1 MQIRRL
7 ALLVTS
13 VLAGLEARGADGP
26 YDRGGQ
32 ALGLALRRLGE
43 NARVLSVTAHPDD
56 ENNAVLVR
64 LARGEGVRTAL
75 LTETRGEGGQNAIGP
90 ELFGA
95 LGVLRT
101 EELAAIH
108 RYDGALQYFG
118 RAYEFGFSFSV
129 EESYEKW
136 GREETLGDIVRVVR
150 AFRPDVML
158 TLPLEAPGGGQHHQ
172 AVARLAK
179 EAFRVAADPAR
190 FPEQIAAGLS
200 PWQAR
205 AIYRGGTGGGDDPK
219 DTAPAVEVATGV
231 FDPLLGATWSEVGGL
246 ARRAHRTQN
255 QGAGPGRPDQP
266 PFRYV
271 LLDSEP
277 PLAEPTDLL
286 SGVDRTFAGL
296 ERLAPLVF
304 AYPPFRPAL
313 ARLVGAEQEARAA
326 YDGRDPER
334 VAPAAARAL
343 KAVEE
348 LLVLAS
354 ASSDGRTRALDDR
367 LEDEARDLR
376 DVLALAASVEIET
389 RANDDAVVPG
399 QRFEVEV
406 TVRNGGREPVRLE
419 DLALD
424 VPAGWTAAA
433 PASAAG
439 NVVAASSVVRRTFA
453 VTVADDAPPSRPYW
467 HRAPDRD
474 RHLLDRPQD
483 ETLPW
488 SPPDVSARVR
498 WSAYDATVTSREPA
512 LFVGARG
519 PGVLRWR
526 SPVVVPALS
535 LRVQPGVAVMP
546 LGPRAAART
555 FRVQVVDN
563 TAAGG
568 GATVRLRGPE
578 GFVVEP
584 AARALDF
591 RFEGDTA
598 TASFTVKPPAGAR
611 PGTVTLRAEAERG
624 GRVFAESAE
633 VVSYDHV
640 EERPIVA
647 DASASL
653 VALDVRVDPRA
664 SVGYVTGSGDGVAEA
679 IAQLGVPVTPLDA
692 EALASGDLSRF
703 TTIVTG
709 IRAFEV
715 RPDLRAGFARLL
727 EFARAGG
734 HLVVQYNRAAF
745 NQIGPRPTPA
755 ETETGSPFAPYPA
768 AVSTRRVTDET
779 APLRLLVP
787 DHPVFRTPNAL
798 EPRDFDGWV
807 QERAIQLLDARDPR
821 YRELVAATDPFPKN
835 PGEQKGLL
843 VEAPVGRGTW
853 TYVGLVLFRQ
863 VAAGTP
869 GAYRL
874 LANLVSR
881 PRG

>member
-1 MQIRRL
+1 MRRL
-7 ALLVTS
+7 AVLVVPGLLA
-13 VLAGLEARGADGP
+13 AGAARPADGP
-26 YDRGGQ
+26 YDRGAVG
-32 ALGLALRRLGE
+32 LGLALRRLGVT
-43 NARVLSVTAHPDD
+43 ARVLSVTAHPDD

-64 LARGEGVRTAL
+64 LARGEGIRTAL

-90 ELFGA
+90 ELFDA
-95 LGVLRT
+95 LGVLRS

-108 RYDGALQYFG
+108 RYDGVEQYFG

-190 FPEQIAAGLS
+190 FPEQIAAGLA

-219 DTAPAVEVATGV
+219 DTAPSVAVATGV

-246 ARRAHRTQN
+246 ARRSHRTQN

-277 PLAEPTDLL
+277 ALEAPTDLL
-286 SGVDRTFAGL
+286 SGVDRSFEALRQLVPPTYGNRPLGPGL
-296 ERLAPLVF
+296 DRLEAAEREAQAAF
-304 AYPPFRPAL
+304 D
-313 ARLVGAEQEARAA
+313 AREPG
-326 YDGRDPER
+326 R

-343 KAVEE
+343 LAIED
-348 LLVLAS
+348 LLAQTS
-354 ASSDGRTRALDDR
+354 YAGTERIADR
-367 LEDEARDLR
+367 LQDEARDLR
-376 DVLALAASVEIET
+376 DVLALAAGLEIEA

-399 QRFEVEV
+399 QRFQVEV
-406 TVRNGGREPVRLE
+406 TVRNGGREPVRLD
-419 DLALD
+419 DLDLD
-424 VPAGWTAAA
+424 VPSGWTAAA
-433 PASAAG
+433 PEAAG
-439 NVVAASSVVRRTFA
+439 NVVAAGSVVRGTFE
-453 VTVADDAPPSRPYW
+453 VTVAPDAPASRPYW
-467 HRAPDRD
+467 RRAPDRD

-488 SPPDVSARVR
+488 SPAAVSARVR
-498 WSAYDATVTSREPA
+498 WTVHGASVTSHEPA
-512 LFVGARG
+512 VFVGSRG
-519 PGVLRWR
+519 PGVERRRL
-526 SPVVVPALS
+526 PIVVPALS
-535 LRVQPGVAVMP
+535 LQVQPGVVVVP
-546 LGPRAAART
+546 LGTRLRERS
-555 FRVQVVDN
+555 FRVAVTDH
-563 TAAGG
+563 TTAGG
-568 GATVRLRGPE
+568 RASVRLRAPGGWTVTP
-578 GFVVEP
+578 P
-584 AARALDF
+584 ARQLAF

-598 TASFTVKPPAGAR
+598 TASFSVRAPAGAR
-611 PGTVTLRAEAERG
+611 PGTVTLAAEAERAG
-624 GRVFAESAE
+624 NVYTEHAE
-633 VVSYDHV
+633 VVSYEHV
-640 EERPIVA
+640 QDRPLVSPA
-647 DASASL
+647 AATL
-653 VALDVRVDPRA
+653 VALDVKVDPRA
-664 SVGYVTGSGDGVAEA
+664 SVGYVAGSGDGVAEA
-679 IAQLGVPVTPLDA
+679 LGQLGVPVTLLDA
-692 EALASGDLSRF
+692 EALASADLSRF

-727 EFARAGG
+727 DFVGAGG

-745 NQIGPRPTPA
+745 NQSGPRPTPA
-755 ETETGSPFAPYPA
+755 ETESGSPFAPYRA
-768 AVSTRRVTDET
+768 AVSSRRITDET
-779 APLRLLVP
+779 APLQLLVP
-787 DHPVFRTPNAL
+787 DHPFFRRPNAIG
-798 EPRDFDGWV
+798 PRDFEGWV

-821 YRELVAATDPFPKN
+821 YRELVSASDPFPKN

-843 VEAPVGRGTW
+843 VEAAVGRGTW

-863 VAAGTP
+863 VSAGTP

>member
-1 MQIRRL
+1 MRIWRR
-7 ALLVTS
+7 ALLFCLIFV
-13 VLAGLEARGADGP
+13 VPVPAGAEEAP
-26 YDRGGQ
+26 YDRGTVG
-32 ALGLALRRLGE
+32 LGLALRRLGVT
-43 NARVLSVTAHPDD
+43 ARVLYVTAHPDD

-90 ELFGA
+90 ELFDA
-95 LGVLRT
+95 LGVLRS

-108 RYDGALQYFG
+108 RYDGAEQYFG

-179 EAFRVAADPAR
+179 EAFRAAADPQR
-190 FPEQIAAGLS
+190 FPDQIAAGLS

-219 DTAPAVEVATGV
+219 DPAPAISVATGV

-246 ARRAHRTQN
+246 ARRAHRSQN
-255 QGAGPGRPDQP
+255 MGAGPGRPDQP

-277 PLAEPTDLL
+277 ALAAPTELL
-286 SGVDRTFAGL
+286 SGVDRGFEGL
-296 ERLAPLVF
+296 ERLAPTAF
-304 AYPPFRPAL
+304 AHPQFRPTL
-313 ARLVGAEQEARAA
+313 ARLVAAEQEAQAA
-326 YDGRDPER
+326 FDARDPGR

-343 KAVEE
+343 KEIEA
-348 LLVLAS
+348 LVAS
-354 ASSDGRTRALDDR
+354 AQARSDPAAEALTDR
-367 LEDEARDLR
+367 LQDEARDVAE
-376 DVLALAASVEIET
+376 VLTLAAGVQVEARST
-389 RANDDAVVPG
+389 DDAVVPG
-399 QRFEVEV
+399 QRFQVEV
-406 TVRNGGREPVRLE
+406 TVRNDGREPV
-419 DLALD
+419 ALD
-424 VPAGWTAAA
+424 EIALRVPDRWSASA
-433 PASAAG
+433 PAAAG
-439 NVVAASSVVRRTFA
+439 NVIAAGSAVRRTFD
-453 VTVADDAPPSRPYW
+453 VVVADDAPASRPYW
-467 HRAPDRD
+467 RRAPDRD
-474 RHLLDRPQD
+474 RHLVDRPAD

-488 SPPDVSARVR
+488 SPPELAARVR
-498 WSAYDATVTSREPA
+498 FTAHAATVTSEKPA

-519 PGVLRWR
+519 PGVEKRR
-526 SPVVVPALS
+526 APIVVPALS
-535 LRVQPGVAVMP
+535 VRVQPGVAVVP
-546 LGPRAAART
+546 LGPKASARS
-555 FRVQVVDN
+555 FRVAVTDHS
-563 TAAGG
+563 AGG
-568 GATVRLRGPE
+568 GRATVRLKAPDGWT
-578 GFVVEP
+578 VEP
-584 AARALDF
+584 AARDLEF
-591 RFEGDTA
+591 RFEGDSA
-598 TASFTVKPPAGAR
+598 TAGFAVRPPANAR
-611 PGTVTLRAEAERG
+611 PGPVTLRAEAERAG
-624 GRVFAESAE
+624 HVYAESAD
-633 VVSYDHV
+633 VVSYEHIQD
-640 EERPIVA
+640 RPLVSPA
-647 DASASL
+647 QASL
-653 VALDVRVDPRA
+653 VGLDVRVDPRA
-664 SVGYVTGSGDGVAEA
+664 TVGYVMGSGDGVADA
-679 IAQLGVPVTPLDA
+679 LGQLGVPVTLLDA
-692 EALASGDLSRF
+692 DALASGDLSRF

-727 EFARAGG
+727 DYARAGG

-755 ETETGSPFAPYPA
+755 ETEAKSPFAPYAA
-768 AVSTRRVTDET
+768 AVSPRRVTDET
-779 APLRLLVP
+779 APLHLLVP
-787 DHPVFRTPNAL
+787 GHPLFRTPNAIG
-798 EPRDFDGWV
+798 PRDFEGWV
-807 QERAIQLLDARDPR
+807 QERAIQLLDARDPQ
-821 YRELVAATDPFPKN
+821 YRELVSATDPFPKN

-863 VAAGTP
+863 VSAGTP

>member
-1 MQIRRL
+1 MRPRRL
-7 ALLVTS
+7 ALLV
-13 VLAGLEARGADGP
+13 VPCLLAAEAGLAADGP
-26 YDRGGQ
+26 YDRGSVG
-32 ALGLALRRLGE
+32 LGLALRRLGVT
-43 NARVLSVTAHPDD
+43 ARVLNVTAHPDD

-90 ELFGA
+90 ELFDA
-95 LGVLRT
+95 LGVLRS

-108 RYDGALQYFG
+108 RYDGVEQYFG

-150 AFRPDVML
+150 AFRPDVIL

-179 EAFRVAADPAR
+179 EAFRAAADPAR
-190 FPEQIAAGLS
+190 FPEQIAAGLL

-219 DTAPAVEVATGV
+219 DPAPALSVATGI

-255 QGAGPGRPDQP
+255 QGAGPGRADQP

-277 PLAEPTDLL
+277 ALEAPTELL
-286 SGVDRTFAGL
+286 SGVDRTLADL
-296 ERLAPLVF
+296 ARPVSADLAP
-304 AYPPFRPAL
+304 AL
-313 ARLVGAEQEARAA
+313 GRLLAAEQQAQAA
-326 YDGRDPER
+326 FDARDPGR

-343 KAVEE
+343 GEIGA
-348 LLVLAS
+348 LIAS
-354 ASSDGRTRALDDR
+354 ARAHAEARHLVDR

-376 DVLALAASVEIET
+376 DVLALAVGLQVEA

-399 QRFEVEV
+399 QRFQVEV
-406 TVRNGGREPVRLE
+406 TVRNDGREPVRLE
-419 DLALD
+419 EVALD
-424 VPAGWTAAA
+424 TPERWTATA
-433 PASAAG
+433 PAAAG
-439 NVVAASSVVRRTFA
+439 NVVAAGASVRRTFD
-453 VTVADDAPPSRPYW
+453 VVVADDAPASRPYW
-467 HRAPDRD
+467 RRAPDRD

-483 ETLPW
+483 ETRPW
-488 SPPDVSARVR
+488 SPPEVSARVR
-498 WSAYDATVTSREPA
+498 WMAYDVTVTSQEPA
-512 LFVGARG
+512 VFVGARG
-519 PGVLRWR
+519 PGVERR
-526 SPVVVPALS
+526 RVPIVVPALS
-535 LRVQPGVAVMP
+535 LRVQPGVAVVP
-546 LGPRAAART
+546 LGPTARERT
-555 FRVQVVDN
+555 FRVAVTDH
-563 TAAGG
+563 AIGG
-568 GATVRLRGPE
+568 GRATVRLRVPE
-578 GFVVEP
+578 GWTVTP
-584 AARALDF
+584 PARAIDF
-591 RFEGDTA
+591 RFEGEAA
-598 TASFTVKPPAGAR
+598 TAAFAVRPPAHAR
-611 PGTVTLRAEAERG
+611 PGTLVLRAEAERA
-624 GRVFAESAE
+624 GRVYAENAE
-633 VVSYDHV
+633 VISYEHV
-640 EERPIVA
+640 QDRPLLSPA
-647 DASASL
+647 AATL

-664 SVGYVTGSGDGVAEA
+664 SVGYVMGSGDGVADA
-679 IAQLGVPVTPLDA
+679 LVQLGVPVTLLDA
-692 EALASGDLSRF
+692 DALASADLSRF

-727 EFARAGG
+727 DYARAGG

-745 NQIGPRPTPA
+745 NQVGPRPTPA
-755 ETETGSPFAPYPA
+755 ETEARSPFTPYPA
-768 AVSTRRVTDET
+768 AVSSRRVTDET
-779 APLRLLVP
+779 APLHLLVP
-787 DHPVFRTPNAL
+787 EHPFFRRPNAIG
-798 EPRDFDGWV
+798 PRDFEGWV

-821 YRELVAATDPFPKN
+821 YRELVSAADPFPKN

-863 VAAGTP
+863 VSAGTP